1 MADSAAILDK
11 ARAHFDNM
19 RGQTIEIPEWG
30 MVGEDAATFDP
41 PTLRVRQV
49 IQHRAGKSESRQ
61 FATTVILCLK
71 DADGKPVF
79 KDDAP
84 TLAALEAEVDPQI
97 VSRIFN
103 RILTVS
109 SDTALGN

>member
-11 ARAHFDNM
+11 ARAHFDKM

-30 MVGEDAATFDP
+30 LTGEAAARFDP
-41 PTLRVRQV
+41 PTLRIRQA

-71 DADGKPVF
+71 GKDGKPIF

-109 SDTALGN
+109 SEDDLGN